1 MKNITVKPKL
11 FIATA
16 IAVIV
21 VGLGLHLVTISNKET
36 LLRNR
41 FEQKIDERKA
51 FFDKM
56 YKIITQKSQVS
67 VKNDSSFRKNVE
79 IIMEGRKDAE
89 GTFMKWIQESNP
101 NTDYKEVA
109 ALYKDLSRS
118 IEAEREGFFTQEK
131 VLQDVVREHKDL
143 IRTFPTNIFITVL
156 GRQELNYNPI
166 SSDFTDTVFKT
177 GKENDI
183 NLF

>member
-1 MKNITVKPKL
+1 MENFIKNPRL
-11 FIATA
+11 FI

-21 VGLGLHLVTISNKET
+21 VVVSGLGMHLVTVSNGET

-56 YKIITQKSQVS
+56 HKIIAQKSQVS

-79 IIMEGRKDAE
+79 IIMAGRKDAE

-101 NTDYKEVA
+101 NADYKEVA

-118 IEAEREGFFTQEK
+118 IEAEREGFFVQEK
-131 VLQDVVREHKDL
+131 VIQDIVREHKDL
-143 IRTFPTNIFITVL
+143 IRTFPSNIFMWVL
-156 GRQELNYNPI
+156 GRHELNYTPI
-166 SSDFTDTVFKT
+166 SSDFTDEVFKT